1 MNWGS
6 LHASVTQKSVDVYLL
21 ELNILGLPR
30 DERDDFVK
38 NFMKD
43 FLVDLK
49 DEQGNSNDIV
59 LQDGITV
66 MIVNKGTT
74 PLKIGVSAQ
83 VQEVTTDEET
93 QDDTSVEDS
102 VEENE
107 DESQGD
113 QTEGDEQET
122 QDQGQAS
129 GDSEEQE

>member
-1 MNWGS
+1 MNWGN

-49 DEQGNSNDIV
+49 DEQGKSNDIV

-66 MIVNKGTT
+66 MIVNKGAT
-74 PLKIGVSAQ
+74 PLKIGVSTP
-83 VQEVTTDEET
+83 VLEVKIDGET
-93 QDDTSVEDS
+93 EDDTSVED
-102 VEENE
+102 
-107 DESQGD
+107 
-113 QTEGDEQET
+113 
-122 QDQGQAS
+122 
-129 GDSEEQE
+129 

>member
-1 MNWGS
+1 MNWGN

-49 DEQGNSNDIV
+49 DELGNSNDIV

-66 MIVNKGTT
+66 MIVNKGAT
-74 PLKIGVSAQ
+74 PLKIGVSTP
-83 VQEVTTDEET
+83 VLEVTTDEET
-93 QDDTSVEDS
+93 EDDTSVED
-102 VEENE
+102 
-107 DESQGD
+107 
-113 QTEGDEQET
+113 
-122 QDQGQAS
+122 
-129 GDSEEQE
+129 